1 MPVARDYRQAMPT
14 LAAALLALALAAS
27 TQEIVDGAPPA
38 AWRPLD
44 PERTLYLELPAGRVV
59 VELAPQFAP
68 RHVAN
73 VKVLAR
79 AGYFDGLAILR
90 AQDNYVVQWGDPDDE
105 DPTRARPLGQAAA
118 RLPAEF
124 TRDAAGLPFTR
135 LPDADGWAP
144 EVGFSD
150 GFPVAREGAA
160 GLAWLAHCYGVIGA
174 GRDVPPDSSTGA
186 SLYVVIGQSPRHL
199 DRNITTLG
207 RVVQGMELLS
217 VMVRGPAPMGFY
229 APSSLQVRLKAARI
243 AADLPAAE
251 RTPLELFRTEGPAWE
266 ALVES
271 RRNRREPW
279 YQRPAGHV
287 DLCNVPVPVRAARA
301 AAAPPAS
308 PGAAPARR

>member
-1 MPVARDYRQAMPT
+1 MPILP
-14 LAAALLALALAAS
+14 AALLALALAA
-27 TQEIVDGAPPA
+27 TAQEIVDGAPPS

-59 VELAPQFAP
+59 IELAPQFAP
-68 RHVAN
+68 RHAAN
-73 VKVLAR
+73 VKALAR
-79 AGYFDGLAILR
+79 GGYWDGLAILR

-105 DPTRARPLGQAAA
+105 DPARARPLGQAAA

-144 EVGFSD
+144 EVGFSE
-150 GFPVAREGAA
+150 GFPAARDPKG
-160 GLAWLAHCYGVIGA
+160 GRAWLAHCYGVVGA
-174 GRDVPPDSSTGA
+174 GRDVPADSSNGA

-199 DRNITTLG
+199 DRNITALG

-217 VMVRGPAPMGFY
+217 VMARGPAPMGFY
-229 APSSLQVRLKAARI
+229 DQAARRTPVKAVRV
-243 AADLPAAE
+243 AADLPATE
-251 RTPLELFRTEGPAWE
+251 RTPLEVFRTEGPAWE
-266 ALVES
+266 ALVEA

-287 DLCNVPVPVRAARA
+287 DLCNLAVPVRAVK
-301 AAAPPAS
+301 APPAPTPAPAPA
-308 PGAAPARR
+308 PGAAPAR

>member
-1 MPVARDYRQAMPT
+1 MPT
-14 LAAALLALALAAS
+14 LTAALLALLLSAT
-27 TQEIVDGAPPA
+27 TQEIVEGAPPG

-44 PERTLYLELPAGRVV
+44 DERALYLELPSGRVV
-59 VELAPQFAP
+59 IELASAFAP

-73 VKVLAR
+73 VKALAR
-79 AGYFDGLAILR
+79 GGYWDGLAIIR
-90 AQDNYVVQWGDPDDE
+90 AQDNYVIQWGDPDDE
-105 DPTRARPLGQAAA
+105 TPGKARPLGKAEEK
-118 RLPAEF
+118 LPAEF
-124 TRDAAGLPFTR
+124 TRPAAGLPFTR

-150 GFPVAREGAA
+150 GFAVAREGAA
-160 GLAWLAHCYGVIGA
+160 GQAWLAHCYGLVGA
-174 GRDVPPDSSTGA
+174 GRDNAPDSSNAT

-217 VMVRGPAPMGFY
+217 VSARGPAPMGFY
-229 APSSLQVRLKAARI
+229 DQAAMRIPIRTARL
-243 AADLPAAE
+243 AADLPAAQ
-251 RTPLELFRTEGPAWE
+251 RTRLEIFRTEGPAWE

-287 DLCNVPVPVRAARA
+287 DLCNLSVPARA
-301 AAAPPAS
+301 IKGAPPAGS
-308 PGAAPARR
+308 PAATPPPTK

>member
-1 MPVARDYRQAMPT
+1 
-14 LAAALLALALAAS
+14 
-27 TQEIVDGAPPA
+27 VDGAPPS
-38 AWRPLD
+38 AWRPLQ
-44 PERTLYLELPAGRVV
+44 PERTLYLELPVGRVV
-59 VELAPQFAP
+59 IELAPQFAP

-73 VKVLAR
+73 VKILAR
-79 AGYFDGLAILR
+79 GGYWDGLVILR

-105 DPTRARPLGQAAA
+105 DPARARPLGKAEAK
-118 RLPAEF
+118 LPAEF
-124 TRDAAGLPFTR
+124 SRAAAGLPFTR

-150 GFPVAREGAA
+150 GYPVARDGPA
-160 GLAWLAHCYGVIGA
+160 GQAWLAHCYGVVGA

-199 DRNITTLG
+199 DRNVTTLG

-217 VMVRGPAPMGFY
+217 VMARGPAPMGFY
-229 APSSLQVRLKAARI
+229 EQAAMRTRLKAVRV

-287 DLCNVPVPVRAARA
+287 DLCNVAVPVRAVK
-301 AAAPPAS
+301 APVP
-308 PGAAPARR
+308 